1 MSKPS
6 SHIEVASKF
15 LEKEPICVAIKCLS
29 ITGKYHSLLPVEEGD
44 RFYGNASLVKDS
56 TKKTPLYRIK
66 LTCDDVPLLMTST
79 VDKILFIEGKV
90 MGVKTNN
97 SIYLIQKRA

>member
-79 VDKILFIEGKV
+79 VDKVLFIEGKV